1 MAKAERRAPL
11 EKPHSPFFET
21 IYAVRGGSAR
31 GSLPRPRGMLS
42 QDYCCGEPSGG
53 TNPEQADSATL
64 SPAVSYFQFISEDL
78 RPAGGRQADCSCTL
92 DPWYGY
98 MYVTLKQDSF
108 CKTLPLKYLPNT

>member
-53 TNPEQADSATL
+53 TNPDQQTPQL
-64 SPAVSYFQFISEDL
+64 SLQPFRISSLFQRTCGQL
-78 RPAGGRQADCSCTL
+78 AAGKPTALVLWILGTGTC
-92 DPWYGY
+92 
-98 MYVTLKQDSF
+98 M
-108 CKTLPLKYLPNT
+108 